1 MKGNISI
8 PENSNSLSLL
18 LHMKVQ
24 QLITL
29 FCDLRRK

>member
-1 MKGNISI
+1 MKGDISTSGN
-8 PENSNSLSLL
+8 PNPLSVL